1 MKLVQDVIDE
11 NISYCGLFI
20 TFSHLFFSCHFPL
33 FDFILLVILPFTLI
47 FCCLLSNDVAF
58 K

>member
-20 TFSHLFFSCHFPL
+20 TFSHLFFSRHFPL
-33 FDFILLVILPFTLI
+33 FDFILLVIL
-47 FCCLLSNDVAF
+47 LSNDVAF